1 LLNDAI
7 GQSLCIENERLCA
20 QTVVPLH
27 IRIFRRAPGV
37 KLVKVAVY
45 AVLQE
50 RVTLAT
56 DLIAALFAKLALNV
70 DVHVP

>member
-1 LLNDAI
+1 M
-7 GQSLCIENERLCA
+7 
-20 QTVVPLH
+20 VPLH